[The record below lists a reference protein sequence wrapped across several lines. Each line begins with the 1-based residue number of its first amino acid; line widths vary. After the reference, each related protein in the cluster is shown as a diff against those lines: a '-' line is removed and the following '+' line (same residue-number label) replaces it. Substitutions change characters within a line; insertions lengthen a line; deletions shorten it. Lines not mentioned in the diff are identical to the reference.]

1 MFDAPI
7 PGQSLT
13 HELGARPWQ
22 QPAQL
27 TNIDD
32 VVNYYMA
39 RMTTEEFMEQL
50 IDVLELGIPVT
61 SLANIVQLNGV
72 MEGKHSIDA
81 GILVGPLLIEL
92 IMMLAESAGIDY
104 VSGLEDPNKDK
115 TSDIKLAK
123 FANEYGKALENIDVE
138 ALAEDDETDVKPVG
152 LMARRQ

>member
-1 MFDAPI
+1 MNQA
-7 PGQSLT
+7 
-13 HELGARPWQ
+13 H
-22 QPAQL
+22 
-27 TNIDD
+27 
-32 VVNYYMA
+32 
-39 RMTTEEFMEQL
+39 
-50 IDVLELGIPVT
+50 
-61 SLANIVQLNGV
+61 
-72 MEGKHSIDA
+72 
-81 GILVGPLLIEL
+81 LLIEL